1 MVNLLAN
8 INSSRVDTSTLTM
21 VMYLNTTRKNNNL
34 IISKHANT
42 FSGLLKPLNSI
53 EQFKMEQYHISRPSI
68 DTNRRVT
75 NKLDTLTFVTFFP
88 IKTRFKSDLRNV
100 KWFLKINSTW
110 TNSYF
115 LKVFLFKPMI
125 YMYFWHE
132 KEKLII
138 EIRGHDK
145 FKKKNI
151 EKDLGIYRVVEITC
165 EISTGISLCTKK
177 WHIILI
183 KWYDVSEEK
192 HAKQKLVT

>member
-1 MVNLLAN
+1 MVL
-8 INSSRVDTSTLTM
+8 
-21 VMYLNTTRKNNNL
+21 YLNIKRKNNNL
-34 IISKHANT
+34 IISKHANNT
-42 FSGLLKPLNSI
+42 FSGLLPQNKKPLNSI

-138 EIRGHDK
+138 EIWGQDQLQ
-145 FKKKNI
+145 FKKKI
-151 EKDLGIYRVVEITC
+151 LRRIWEFIGLLKLRV
-165 EISTGISLCTKK
+165 K
-177 WHIILI
+177 
-183 KWYDVSEEK
+183 
-192 HAKQKLVT
+192 

>member
-1 MVNLLAN
+1 MVNLLLLAN

-21 VMYLNTTRKNNNL
+21 VMYLNIKRKNNNL

-42 FSGLLKPLNSI
+42 FSGLLSQNKKPLNSI

-68 DTNRRVT
+68 DTSRRVT

-100 KWFLKINSTW
+100 KWLLKINSTW

-138 EIRGHDK
+138 EIWGQDQ
-145 FKKKNI
+145 FKKKI
-151 EKDLGIYRVVEITC
+151 LRRIWEFIGLLKLRV
-165 EISTGISLCTKK
+165 K
-177 WHIILI
+177 
-183 KWYDVSEEK
+183 
-192 HAKQKLVT
+192 